1 MVLIFLA
8 GAWILL
14 ILTLWTVSI
23 LLGFWANGLCG
34 TKFELNV
41 GITGIGTIAAAG
53 ATVYGIARAAQQK
66 YMTDSRFNSPA
77 AEKPAGRSI
86 NNNEDSN

>member
-1 MVLIFLA
+1 MVLVFLA

-14 ILTLWTVSI
+14 ILTLWTLSI
-23 LLGFWANGLCG
+23 LIGFWSNGIWG

-53 ATVYGIARAAQQK
+53 ATVYGIARAAVAK
-66 YMTDSRFNSPA
+66 YQTDSRFNSPA
-77 AEKPAGRSI
+77 NEKPKGGTE
-86 NNNEDSN
+86 NGNSN

>member
-14 ILTLWTVSI
+14 ILTLWTISI

-77 AEKPAGRSI
+77 NEKPKGATE
-86 NNNEDSN
+86 NDNCN